1 MWTARLTIKHRLYQ
15 DDQERRCELRAI
27 PSGRI
32 KYTTDGSSPATSG
45 LEYVAPFIVPTGTK
59 MVLAAAETDGTE
71 SEAVRFDLPEAGKE
85 VAVDLRQRAR
95 WRHVHDRDDTASSYA
110 FLQAALARNAMLGG
124 VKLTVMHD
132 KRWTQFMSSED
143 LLLTTSMVT
152 EEANRLK
159 SMVVDG
165 NLDLQVK
172 SIEFETGADL
182 IGMVADLKMQLTA
195 GEVAQ

>member
-1 MWTARLTIKHRLYQ
+1 
-15 DDQERRCELRAI
+15 
-27 PSGRI
+27 
-32 KYTTDGSSPATSG
+32 
-45 LEYVAPFIVPTGTK
+45 
-59 MVLAAAETDGTE
+59 
-71 SEAVRFDLPEAGKE
+71 
-85 VAVDLRQRAR
+85 
-95 WRHVHDRDDTASSYA
+95 
-110 FLQAALARNAMLGG
+110 MLGG